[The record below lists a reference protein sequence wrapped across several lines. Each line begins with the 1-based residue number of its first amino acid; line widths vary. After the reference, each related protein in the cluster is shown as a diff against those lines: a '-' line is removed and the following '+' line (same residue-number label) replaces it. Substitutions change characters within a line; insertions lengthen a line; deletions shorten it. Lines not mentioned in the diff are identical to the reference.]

1 MLVKRK
7 AERDKSKYLSYDE
20 LKKYVRGNN
29 ILTKQQ
35 YINHVSE
42 NYLVGDKNIP
52 YNPSTFYSKDIWEGW
67 SIFLRNEIYK
77 KNYNGTYYN
86 YSDCKKVIKKYDFT
100 SKDNFLKRI
109 KDVIKDDIRIPYS
122 PSTIYKKEW
131 QGWIEFL
138 DTNNDIEQISDLVS
152 FEVARDYA
160 RSLNLKLQR
169 QWYEIKWIDLT
180 KGMTKR
186 PEKLY
191 RDKGWIDWYDFLG
204 IDTKSKMSWGEL
216 MIAKTLESEKI
227 KYFFNKS
234 LKDCISSS
242 KLRFD
247 FYLPEYNTC
256 IEFDGKQHFEPCEH
270 FGGLDEFKKL
280 QIRDRI
286 KNDWCEVNRIKL
298 LRLNYLQNK
307 KDIELIVMN
316 FIIENSPK
324 EGSTLTIDYDK
335 EGDKSVVSEVKNSE
349 TKVSESKV
357 ENKKSTKK
365 KKDE

>member
-20 LKKYVRGNN
+20 LKEYVRINN
-29 ILTKQQ
+29 IFTKEQ
-35 YINHVSE
+35 YINHVSK
-42 NYLVGDKNIP
+42 NYLVDDKNIP
-52 YNPSTFYSKDIWEGW
+52 YNPSTFYDKSIWKGW

-77 KNYNGTYYN
+77 KNYNGTYYS
-86 YSDCKKVIKKYDFT
+86 YSECKEVIKKYNFT
-100 SKDNFLKRI
+100 SKDNFLK
-109 KDVIKDDIRIPYS
+109 VIKDIIKDDMRIPYS

-131 QGWIEFL
+131 EGWIEFL
-138 DTNNDIEQISDLVS
+138 DTNNDIEQITDLVS

-169 QWYEIKWIDLT
+169 QWSKIRWIDLP

-191 RDKGWIDWYDFLG
+191 KYVGWIDWYDFLG

-216 MIAKTLESEKI
+216 LVSNTLEKNKI
-227 KYFFNKS
+227 KYYFNKS

-247 FYLPEYNTC
+247 FYLPDYNIC
-256 IEFDGKQHFEPCEH
+256 IEFDGKQHFESCEF
-270 FGGLDEFKKL
+270 FGGDEEFEKL

-286 KNDWCEVNRIKL
+286 KNEWCKVNEIKL
-298 LRLNYLQNK
+298 LRLNYLQK
-307 KDIELIVMN
+307 IDEIENIVTE
-316 FIIENSPK
+316 FIIENDPK
-324 EGSTLTIDYDK
+324 SGSTLKIDYDK
-335 EGDKSVVSEVKNSE
+335 EGDKSVVSIDIPIEIKP
-349 TKVSESKV
+349 TKR
-357 ENKKSTKK
+357 KK
-365 KKDE
+365 KE

>member
-7 AERDKSKYLSYDE
+7 AERDKSKYLSYYE
-20 LKKYVRGNN
+20 LKEYVRTNN
-29 ILTKQQ
+29 IVTKEQ
-35 YINHVSE
+35 YINHVSK

-52 YNPSTFYSKDIWEGW
+52 YNPSTFYSKDIWQGW
-67 SIFLRNEIYK
+67 SIFLRDIIYK
-77 KNYNGTYYN
+77 KNYNGTYYT
-86 YSDCKKVIKKYDFT
+86 YDECKKQIARYNFISKNDFT
-100 SKDNFLKRI
+100 KRI
-109 KDVIKDDIRIPYS
+109 KNIIKEDIRIPYS

-131 QGWIEFL
+131 EGWIEFL
-138 DTNNDIEQISDLVS
+138 DTNNDIEQITDLVS

-160 RSLNLKLQR
+160 RSLNLKLQK
-169 QWYEIKWIDLT
+169 QWSKIRWIDLP

-191 RDKGWIDWYDFLG
+191 KYKGWIDWFDFLG
-204 IDTKSKMSWGEL
+204 IETKSKMSWGEL
-216 MIAKTLESEKI
+216 MIAKTLESNNI

-247 FYLPEYNTC
+247 FYLPDYNIC

-270 FGGLDEFKKL
+270 FGGLDEFRKL

-286 KNDWCEVNRIKL
+286 KNDWCEVNKIKL
-298 LRLNYLQNK
+298 LRLNYLQK
-307 KDIELIVMN
+307 EEDIELIVMN

-324 EGSTLTIDYDK
+324 EGSTLSIDYDR
-335 EGDKSVVSEVKNSE
+335 ENDKSVVSLPTEPV
-349 TKVSESKV
+349 
-357 ENKKSTKK
+357 KKSTKK
-365 KKDE
+365 KKED